1 MKMKRFM
8 MAALLVLAV
17 SGMSLSPKALKETS
31 VTYQVDPS
39 YEVVIPTDVAI
50 PFLAEEVSYG
60 KILIQEAILEE
71 NKCIL
76 VEINSGGA
84 LVNDENPN
92 ATIPYQI
99 LCDGKPFTGQKYT
112 KAGEETKL
120 EISIRKED
128 WNKAAGGTYRTAVT
142 FRISYV
148 DKE

>member
-50 PFLAEEVSYG
+50 PF
-60 KILIQEAILEE
+60 
-71 NKCIL
+71 L

-148 DKE
+148 EKE